1 MKKICITPVRN
12 EAWILDSFLKAAS
25 LWADIII
32 IADQNSQDNS
42 VSIALKYPK
51 VHVIKNQCV
60 TFNESERQ
68 QLLLDEARKFGS
80 NNFILALDAD
90 EILSANFLES
100 AEWDNFFSNPPGTQM
115 AIKWVNVSPD
125 LLSYWENFPHYI
137 FGFIDDGSPK
147 NSSIIHSPRIPVSNN
162 KKTIYLNEVRL
173 LHFQYA
179 FYERL
184 VVKHVWYQFYERIIN
199 PDKSILDIYEQYNHF
214 RYTSKK
220 KSSIPNEWLYSQN
233 KNGFEIALI
242 KDFSAFYWIELIND
256 MVQEKGIQYFK
267 NLYIWNDPV
276 IQKFVMLPTSG
287 KFLFYKYIHSSILYN
302 YGKLPN
308 RFYKRILKTI
318 LDFFLSN

>member
-1 MKKICITPVRN
+1 MKKICITPIRN

-32 IADQNSQDNS
+32 IADQNSDDGS
-42 VSIALKYPK
+42 LDIARKYNK
-51 VHVIKNQCV
+51 VHLIENRSVE
-60 TFNESERQ
+60 FNEPERQ
-68 QLLLDEARKFGS
+68 ELLLNEARKFGD

-90 EILSANFLES
+90 EILSANFLYS
-100 AEWDNFFSNPPGTQM
+100 KEWEDFFLNPPGTQM
-115 AIKWVNVSPD
+115 ALKWANISPD
-125 LLSYWENFPHYI
+125 LHSYWENFPHFI

-162 KKTIYLNEVRL
+162 KKTIYLKEIRL

-184 VVKHVWYQFYERIIN
+184 IVKHVWYQFHERIIN

-214 RYTSKK
+214 RYTFKK

-242 KDFSAFYWIELIND
+242 KDFSSFYWIELINN

-276 IQKFVMLPTSG
+276 IKKFVKLPTSG
-287 KFLFYKYIHSSILYN
+287 KRLFYKYIYSFILYN

-308 RFYKRILKTI
+308 RFYKRALKKI
-318 LDFFLSN
+318 GDFFLSH

>member
-90 EILSANFLES
+90 EILSANFLKS
-100 AEWDNFFSNPPGTQM
+100 AEWDNFFSYPPGTQM
-115 AIKWVNVSPD
+115 AIKWANVSPD
-125 LLSYWENFPHYI
+125 LLSYWENFPHFI

-162 KKTIYLNEVRL
+162 KKTIYLKEVRL

-199 PDKSILDIYEQYNHF
+199 PDKSILDIYDQYNHF
-214 RYTSKK
+214 RYTAKK

-233 KNGFEIALI
+233 KNGFEIVLN
-242 KDFSAFYWIELIND
+242 KDFSSFYWIELIND

-276 IQKFVMLPTSG
+276 IQRFVMLPTID
-287 KFLFYKYIHSSILYN
+287 KFFFYKYVQSFILYN

-308 RFYKRILKTI
+308 RFYKRVLKKI
-318 LDFFLSN
+318 FDFYLSN